1 MIETAEQMWHVPHA
15 PRNIPRIEM
24 SFLNSHKFQDRQ
36 EAAAKARKAMVDK
49 FQARPKYD
57 PTDPAV
63 LAREAERKRV
73 LESRIEREK
82 ERAIRKAEQE
92 AAEAARKLAQEAARL
107 EALRLEELARQ
118 EALAAERADVEKLEF
133 EKKLERDARYAAR
146 KERKKKKL
154 SVAERWGR

>member
-1 MIETAEQMWHVPHA
+1 
-15 PRNIPRIEM
+15 M

-36 EAAAKARKAMVDK
+36 EAAAKARKAMAEK
-49 FQARPKYD
+49 FLSRPKYD
-57 PTDPAV
+57 PNDPAV

-73 LESRIEREK
+73 LEARAEREIERAK
-82 ERAIRKAEQE
+82 RKAEQE
-92 AAEAARKLAQEAARL
+92 AAEIIRKAADEAARL
-107 EALRLEELARQ
+107 EQMKLQ
-118 EALAAERADVEKLEF
+118 EAAQMEAEAARRAELERVEF

>member
-1 MIETAEQMWHVPHA
+1 
-15 PRNIPRIEM
+15 M

-36 EAAAKARKAMVDK
+36 EAAAKARKAMVEK

-57 PTDPAV
+57 PNDPAV
-63 LAREAERKRV
+63 LAREAERKRIM
-73 LESRIEREK
+73 ESRIEREK

-92 AAEAARKLAQEAARL
+92 AAEAARKIEEEAARA
-107 EALRLEELARQ
+107 EKLRMEELARK
-118 EALAAERADVEKLEF
+118 EAEAAAAAEAEKLEF

>member
-1 MIETAEQMWHVPHA
+1 
-15 PRNIPRIEM
+15 M

-36 EAAAKARKAMVDK
+36 EAAAKARKAMVEK

-57 PTDPAV
+57 PNDPAV

-73 LESRIEREK
+73 LEARAEREIERAK
-82 ERAIRKAEQE
+82 RKAEQE
-92 AAEAARKLAQEAARL
+92 AAEIIRKAAEEAARL
-107 EALRLEELARQ
+107 EQMKLQ
-118 EALAAERADVEKLEF
+118 EAAQMEAEAARRAELERVEF

>member
-1 MIETAEQMWHVPHA
+1 
-15 PRNIPRIEM
+15 M

-36 EAAAKARKAMVDK
+36 EAAAKARKAMAEK
-49 FQARPKYD
+49 FLSRPKYD
-57 PTDPAV
+57 PNDPAV

-73 LESRIEREK
+73 LEARAEREIERAK
-82 ERAIRKAEQE
+82 RKAEQE
-92 AAEAARKLAQEAARL
+92 AAEIIRKAAEEAARL
-107 EALRLEELARQ
+107 EQMKLQ
-118 EALAAERADVEKLEF
+118 EAAQMEAEAARRAELERVEF

>member
-1 MIETAEQMWHVPHA
+1 
-15 PRNIPRIEM
+15 M

-36 EAAAKARKAMVDK
+36 EAAAKARKAMAEK
-49 FQARPKYD
+49 FLARPKYD
-57 PTDPAV
+57 PNDPAV
-63 LAREAERKRV
+63 IAREAERKRV
-73 LESRIEREK
+73 LESRAEREK

-92 AAEAARKLAQEAARL
+92 AAEAARKAAEEVARQEQ
-107 EALRLEELARQ
+107 LRLEEIARQ
-118 EALAAERADVEKLEF
+118 EAEASQRAELERVEF

>member
-1 MIETAEQMWHVPHA
+1 
-15 PRNIPRIEM
+15 M

-36 EAAAKARKAMVDK
+36 EAAAKARKAMVEK

-57 PTDPAV
+57 PTDPIV
-63 LAREAERKRV
+63 LAREAERKRIM
-73 LESRIEREK
+73 ETRIEREK

-92 AAEAARKLAQEAARL
+92 AAEAARKIEEEANRSEKLRL
-107 EALRLEELARQ
+107 EALARQ
-118 EALAAERADVEKLEF
+118 ETEAVRVAEVERGEF

>member
-1 MIETAEQMWHVPHA
+1 
-15 PRNIPRIEM
+15 M

-36 EAAAKARKAMVDK
+36 EAAAKARKAMAEK
-49 FQARPKYD
+49 FLARPKYD
-57 PTDPAV
+57 PNDPVV
-63 LAREAERKRV
+63 LAREAERKRI
-73 LESRIEREK
+73 LEAREEREK

-92 AAEAARKLAQEAARL
+92 AAEAERKAVEEAARL
-107 EALRLEELARQ
+107 EQLRLEEIARQ
-118 EALAAERADVEKLEF
+118 QADAARREELERVEF

>member
-1 MIETAEQMWHVPHA
+1 
-15 PRNIPRIEM
+15 M

-36 EAAAKARKAMVDK
+36 EAAAKARKAMVEK

-73 LESRIEREK
+73 LESRVEREK
-82 ERAIRKAEQE
+82 ERAIRKAQQE
-92 AAEAARKLAQEAARL
+92 AEEAARKIAEEAERAEKLKLEEQARL
-107 EALRLEELARQ
+107 EAEGAQ
-118 EALAAERADVEKLEF
+118 AAELEKLEF

>member
-92 AAEAARKLAQEAARL
+92 AAEAQEAARL

-146 KERKKKKL
+146 KERKKKKP

>member
-1 MIETAEQMWHVPHA
+1 
-15 PRNIPRIEM
+15 M

-36 EAAAKARKAMVDK
+36 EAAAKARKAMVEK

-73 LESRIEREK
+73 LESRVEREK
-82 ERAIRKAEQE
+82 ERAIRKAQQE
-92 AAEAARKLAQEAARL
+92 AEEAARKIAEEANRAEKLKLQEQARL
-107 EALRLEELARQ
+107 EAEGAQ
-118 EALAAERADVEKLEF
+118 AAELEKLEF

>member
-1 MIETAEQMWHVPHA
+1 
-15 PRNIPRIEM
+15 M

-36 EAAAKARKAMVDK
+36 EAAAKARKAMAEK
-49 FQARPKYD
+49 FLSRPKYD
-57 PTDPAV
+57 PNDPAV
-63 LAREAERKRV
+63 LAREAERRKI
-73 LESRIEREK
+73 LEAREEREK

-92 AAEAARKLAQEAARL
+92 AAEAERKAVEEAARL
-107 EALRLEELARQ
+107 EQLRLEEIARQ
-118 EALAAERADVEKLEF
+118 QADAARREELERVEF